1 MKNTFH
7 KNERLSSRKAIERLF
22 LIGQSFNRSPLKL
35 IAMDSEMEI
44 LYRNQVMFVAPKKKF
59 KKAHDRNLLKRRMR
73 EAYRLQKNHFYKELD
88 QRGLNL
94 QCAIIFTG
102 SALCDYEEIKKAMDL
117 LLEQCVNKFKS
128 RASNQIND

>member
-22 LIGQSFNRSPLKL
+22 LKGQSFNKSPLKF
-35 IAMDSEMEI
+35 IAMAPETEI
-44 LYRNQVMFVAPKKKF
+44 PHQNQVMFVAPKKKF

-73 EAYRLQKNHFYKELD
+73 EAYRLQKNQFYQELG
-88 QRGLNL
+88 QRGLKL
-94 QCAIIFTG
+94 QSAVIYTG
-102 SALCDYEEIKKAMDL
+102 SVIAEYDEIKKAMTL